1 MKSNILIKLIIR
13 NSKLIIALTSGIA
26 MGLTVAPVGAWFL
39 AWFALIPLWI
49 LVVTAKQK
57 SKSLSPSPPLP
68 LSPSFLWGVGYHGVA
83 LYWIT
88 GLHPLTWL
96 GIPWLGSIAIV
107 VFCWLFI
114 SFWGGLLVVLWSK
127 LIRIFSTHNSLIR
140 VLIGTAIWCALERV
154 WSTGPLWWS
163 SLSYTQ
169 SPYNL
174 VILHLGQISG
184 PTAVTAAI
192 VAVNGL
198 IAEALIAHFDFPDEK
213 SENHTSVLEQA
224 EETKSQ
230 NIQNIKSFQR
240 FGILANTA
248 PGILANTAPGILAIA
263 LFICLHLIGFGFYS
277 RSLTQPPET
286 GLKVGIVQ
294 ANIPNRI
301 KFNPQGNQLIIKNYT
316 QGYLNLV
323 NQGVEAVVTPEG
335 ALPFFEDQII
345 RSPLIAAVREK
356 GVLAWIGGYK
366 SQGGGRYTNSLFT
379 FTGKGEI
386 YSRHDKEKLVPLG
399 EYIPFENIL
408 GDIINRLSPI
418 TARQI
423 PGKPNQIVETPFGN
437 TIVGICYGSAFAE
450 QFRNQTA
457 VGGEFILTASNND
470 PYSEAMQFQH
480 HAQDIMR
487 AIENDR
493 WAVRATNTGYSAF
506 VNPQGKTLW
515 ISGHDT
521 YETHAETIYR
531 RQTQTLYVR
540 WGDWLCWV
548 LGASGMGFWVWG
560 R

>member
-1 MKSNILIKLIIR
+1 MKSNIFTKLITP
-13 NSKLIIALTSGIA
+13 NSKPIIALTSGIA

-39 AWFALIPLWI
+39 AWFALIPLWLI
-49 LVVTAKQK
+49 VVNSPKQK
-57 SKSLSPSPPLP
+57 TKTFFSSL
-68 LSPSFLWGVGYHGVA
+68 LWGMGYHGVA

-96 GIPWLGSIAIV
+96 GVPWLGSIAIV
-107 VFCWLFI
+107 LFCWLFI
-114 SFWGGLLVVLWSK
+114 SFWGGILVILWAR
-127 LIRIFSTHNSLIR
+127 LMRIFSTQNSLIR

-154 WSTGPLWWS
+154 WSAGPLWWS
-163 SLSYTQ
+163 SLAYTQ
-169 SPYNL
+169 SPHDL

-198 IAEALIAHFDFPDEK
+198 MAEALIKTDVEGRRKQEEDWNYQK
-213 SENHTSVLEQA
+213 ENNTSVV
-224 EETKSQ
+224 
-230 NIQNIKSFQR
+230 
-240 FGILANTA
+240 
-248 PGILANTAPGILAIA
+248 PGIMAKAAPGILAIA
-263 LFICLHLIGFGFYS
+263 LFILVHLIGFGLYFRPLS
-277 RSLTQPPET
+277 QVSET
-286 GLKVGIVQ
+286 ALKVGIVQ
-294 ANIPNRI
+294 GNIPNRI
-301 KFNPQGNQLIIKNYT
+301 KFKPQGNRIIMKNYT

-335 ALPFFEDQII
+335 ALPFFEDEII
-345 RSPLIAAVREK
+345 YSPLIAAVREK
-356 GVLAWIGGYK
+356 GVLIWIGGYK
-366 SQGGGRYTNSLFT
+366 RQGKGRYTNSLFT
-379 FTGKGEI
+379 FTGDGEI
-386 YSRHDKEKLVPLG
+386 YSRYDKEKLVPLG

-408 GDIINRLSPI
+408 GDIINRLSPV
-418 TARQI
+418 TATQI
-423 PGKPNQIVETPFGN
+423 PGKSNQIVETPFGN
-437 TIVGICYGSAFAE
+437 AIVGICYGSAFAE
-450 QFRNQTA
+450 QFRNQTVA
-457 VGGEFILTASNND
+457 GGEFILTASNND

-506 VNPQGKTLW
+506 VNPHGETLW

-548 LGASGMGFWVWG
+548 LGISGIGG
-560 R
+560 